1 MYEDVE
7 EAAPVG
13 TSDDTVFLAPEVAM
27 ASVEA
32 LMGQNKHSDF
42 SNIFHSNVSGELFDT
57 FASIFSQ
64 YHCDYFHDLLQLAHT
79 HTYIYVICIYIQL
92 HTHNW
97 NILDSIFFKHSF
109 VNQHFHRYVTRYN
122 HAITAVMLMPIYNYI
137 YTIIYIY
144 IYFTFI

>member
-42 SNIFHSNVSGELFDT
+42 P
-57 FASIFSQ
+57 IFSIVMSVKN
-64 YHCDYFHDLLQLAHT
+64 CSTLLPAYSVSIIAIIFMICSNWHT
-79 HTYIYVICIYIQL
+79 HIEYPEQVEYVL
-92 HTHNW
+92 LM
-97 NILDSIFFKHSF
+97 LDVGVRKRSSF
-109 VNQHFHRYVTRYN
+109 
-122 HAITAVMLMPIYNYI
+122 PIGC
-137 YTIIYIY
+137 
-144 IYFTFI
+144 

>member
-42 SNIFHSNVSGELFDT
+42 P
-57 FASIFSQ
+57 IFSIVMSVEN
-64 YHCDYFHDLLQLAHT
+64 CSTLLPAYSVSIIAIIFMICSNWHT
-79 HTYIYVICIYIQL
+79 H
-92 HTHNW
+92 
-97 NILDSIFFKHSF
+97 
-109 VNQHFHRYVTRYN
+109 
-122 HAITAVMLMPIYNYI
+122 
-137 YTIIYIY
+137 IYIY
-144 IYFTFI
+144 IYM